1 MRVSL
6 PLELHHAHFL
16 CGHALL
22 RMVSFFAPCI
32 EPIDEDPL
40 PTVGFSSKQ
49 MRHGRYQILLL
60 DLGGGKNIRGIWS
73 RYFAEVCGNEMRR
86 REENECPR
94 HEIL

>member
-16 CGHALL
+16 MWSRFITCKCLFAL
-22 RMVSFFAPCI
+22 CI

-60 DLGGGKNIRGIWS
+60 DLGGGRNIRGIWS
-73 RYFAEVCGNEMRR
+73 RYFAEVCWNEMRR
-86 REENECPR
+86 REENEYPQ
-94 HEIL
+94 L